1 MAKKQ
6 VSISLRRPKQAES
19 ESPMVVGTPDAP
31 TLADAFVDS
40 TLAEAAPRMDAPM
53 APMAPIATISP
64 DAQSAPP
71 LPLTMPSTLPGRVVV
86 SLQLPQELASQLLV
100 RCLDEDRDAS
110 NVVSGLVREWLDGQA
125 REREIGWRD
134 VVRWARDSLSSG
146 FSLKRA
152 FGR

>member
-19 ESPMVVGTPDAP
+19 EAPLVVGTPDAP
-31 TLADAFVDS
+31 TVADAFVDS
-40 TLAEAAPRMDAPM
+40 SLAESAPRSSVVATTSAPSAPM
-53 APMAPIATISP
+53 T
-64 DAQSAPP
+64 
-71 LPLTMPSTLPGRVVV
+71 TPSTLPGRVVV
-86 SLQLPQELASQLLV
+86 TLQLPQELASQLLV

-110 NVVSGLVREWLDGQA
+110 NLVAGLVREWLDGGA

-134 VVRWARDSLSSG
+134 VVRWARDSLSAG

>member
-19 ESPMVVGTPDAP
+19 ESPLVVGTPDTPDRLTA
-31 TLADAFVDS
+31 ADSFVDAS
-40 TLAEAAPRMDAPM
+40 LAEAATRAS
-53 APMAPIATISP
+53 ATSAPITAPSP
-64 DAQSAPP
+64 
-71 LPLTMPSTLPGRVVV
+71 LPGRVVV
-86 SLQLPQELASQLLV
+86 TLQLPQELASQLLV

-110 NVVSGLVREWLDGQA
+110 NVVSGLVREWLEGGA
-125 REREIGWRD
+125 RQPEIGWRD
-134 VVRWARDSLSSG
+134 VVRWARDSLSTG

>member
-6 VSISLRRPKQAES
+6 VSISLRRPKQAEA
-19 ESPMVVGTPDAP
+19 ESPLVVGTPDTP
-31 TLADAFVDS
+31 TVADTFVDS
-40 TLAEAAPRMDAPM
+40 SLAESTPRTSATG
-53 APMAPIATISP
+53 ATITTP
-64 DAQSAPP
+64 SA
-71 LPLTMPSTLPGRVVV
+71 LPGRVVV

-110 NVVSGLVREWLDGQA
+110 NVVTGLVREWLDGGA

-134 VVRWARDSLSSG
+134 VLRWARDSLTTG
-146 FSLKRA
+146 FSFKRA